1 MAPKK
6 IKNLDINYDQEAD
19 IFHISF
25 GKTPSDISIEVQEGN
40 FVRIDPQTD
49 DVVGITLLNFKKRF
63 MPSPSKT
70 VEESEETIVSKILD
84 DFTPPFN

>member
-6 IKNLDINYDQEAD
+6 IKNLDVNYDQEAD
-19 IFHISF
+19 VFHISF
-25 GKTPSDISIEVQEGN
+25 GDISIEVQEGN

-49 DVVGITLLNFKKRF
+49 DVVGITLFSFKKRF
-63 MPSPSKT
+63 MSSPSKT

-84 DFTPPFN
+84 DFTPPFNK

>member
-1 MAPKK
+1 MTLKK
-6 IKNLDINYDQEAD
+6 LKNLEINYHQEDD

-25 GKTPSDISIEVQEGN
+25 GKTPSDISIEIQEGN

-49 DVVGITLLNFKKRF
+49 DVVGITLLNFNKRF

-70 VEESEETIVSKILD
+70 LKESEKTTVSKILN
-84 DFTPPFN
+84 DFTPPCN